1 MISVTFFLQGRSK
14 TFTRSS
20 LQACWNVFKE
30 DYPEAIDEVKQ
41 VKITRSD
48 NTETLCELSHFLSSN
63 LIRNL

>member
-14 TFTRSS
+14 TFTRLS
-20 LQACWNVFKE
+20 LQACWNVFKK

-48 NTETLCELSHFLSSN
+48 NTETLCELSHFLSTN